1 MAGHPATDDYIVS
14 LVPRPHPLFN
24 VARRKRGEPGSRSH
38 VHDIYVEG
46 WWKGDYFAWAG
57 DLFAGALYITIAS
70 YIFMRNHLKFY
81 SAPTGSRPT
90 IADLFLLP
98 CESRSLHV
106 TLRTRLSPFSAC
118 NIEAI

>member
-1 MAGHPATDDYIVS
+1 M
-14 LVPRPHPLFN
+14 
-24 VARRKRGEPGSRSH
+24 
-38 VHDIYVEG
+38 HDIYVEG

-70 YIFMRNHLKFY
+70 YIFMRKHLKFY

-90 IADLFLLP
+90 IADLSLLP

-106 TLRTRLSPFSAC
+106 TSRTRPSPFSAC
-118 NIEAI
+118 NIEKWVWPGNEASTHVHQISLHYLL